1 VPQVPLSRKI
11 AYAVGDIGVFGCIT
25 AINSYL
31 MFFYTDVALLG
42 VGLAGFVK
50 GLARF
55 FDAVSDPVVGY
66 CSDQTKTRWG
76 RRRPWILGAALP
88 FGLSLAL
95 LFRPPETDNQQV
107 LFLYFLI
114 AYVATY
120 AFLTMILTPYYA
132 LGAELSSDYQERTQ
146 IVALRTLF
154 ANIGAIIGGFL
165 PFIVARYEDT
175 RTGYAEVTQL
185 FAAVAVAAVLLV
197 LFARERPSVSQN
209 SAASIGDFLR
219 GYALCLR
226 NRAFRQLVATF
237 FVMSVGGGLNQAVAV
252 YALVYWLGFAPQ
264 EVGIII
270 PVYLGT
276 ACVALPFWTWLSGR
290 IGKDVAL
297 RRLLVYETVILS
309 MIYFLTPSKPLVYAF
324 LMAAGFGVAGFIN
337 AFSLLAD
344 ILDADELETGTQ
356 RGGAFFGFWTFSVK
370 VAWAAGA
377 VLVGWTLALVG
388 YVPNVE
394 QTPLVIETMRWLYGP
409 APALSFVAGYFFF
422 RDFPLSRERL
432 SEIQDALARRRETRA
447 TPQASSLGR

>member
-1 VPQVPLSRKI
+1 MPQVPRSRKF

-88 FGLSLAL
+88 FGLSLVL

-107 LFLYFLI
+107 LFVYFLI
-114 AYVATY
+114 AYLVTY
-120 AFLTMILTPYYA
+120 TFLTMILTPYYA

-154 ANIGAIIGGFL
+154 ANIGAILGGFL
-165 PFIVARYEDT
+165 PFVAARYDNL

-197 LFARERPSVSQN
+197 LFARERPSVSQH
-209 SAASIGDFLR
+209 STASIGDFLH
-219 GYALCLR
+219 GYVLCLR
-226 NRAFRQLVATF
+226 NRAFRQLVTTF
-237 FVMSVGGGLNQAVAV
+237 FVMSLGGGLNQAVAV
-252 YALVYWLGFAPQ
+252 YALIYWLGFAPQ

-270 PVYLGT
+270 PAYLGT
-276 ACVALPFWTWLSGR
+276 ACLALPFWTWLSGR

-309 MIYFLTPSKPLVYAF
+309 MIYFLIPSKPLVYAF

-377 VLVGWTLALVG
+377 VLVGWMLALVG

-422 RDFPLSRERL
+422 RGFPLTRERL
-432 SEIQDALARRRETRA
+432 SEIQDALARRREVMGTTQPTCQVR
-447 TPQASSLGR
+447 